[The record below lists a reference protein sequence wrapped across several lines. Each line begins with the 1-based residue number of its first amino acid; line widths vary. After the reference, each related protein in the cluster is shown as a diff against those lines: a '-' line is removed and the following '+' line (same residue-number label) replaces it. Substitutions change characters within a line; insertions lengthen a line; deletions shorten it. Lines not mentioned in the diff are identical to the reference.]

1 MVPAV
6 LNRPCLFLLT
16 IVLVLDVAATGISRV
31 VADEKTPEAKAA
43 IPAARQRT
51 PEQAS
56 LEGDVLHDLMH
67 DTLQIVHHRYYKEDE
82 GLELPAGTL
91 LEVFA
96 DIAQEHQVKLRWL
109 VVEGQAM
116 NSDHIAQDDFERA
129 AVQAL
134 LTGKKKYDAIEGG
147 VYRRAGPIV
156 LSNVCLKCHVP
167 DRRST
172 ENRIA
177 GLLISIPVKK

>member
-1 MVPAV
+1 MFHRPLLLLVLTASLAWVMAAPNISRSIAEEKAASSKEIPAV
-6 LNRPCLFLLT
+6 
-16 IVLVLDVAATGISRV
+16 
-31 VADEKTPEAKAA
+31 
-43 IPAARQRT
+43 RQRS
-51 PEQAS
+51 PEQAA
-56 LEGDVLHDLMH
+56 LEADVLHDVLH

-82 GLELPAGTL
+82 GLELPAGTMR
-91 LEVFA
+91 EVFA
-96 DIAQEHQVKLRWL
+96 DIEQEHQVKLRWL

-116 NSDHIAQDDFERA
+116 NSDHVARDDFERA

-134 LTGKKKYDAIEGG
+134 VSGKKKHETIDEGY
-147 VYRRAGPIV
+147 YRRAGAIT

-177 GLLISIPVKK
+177 GLLISIPVRK